1 MPKISAIDSY
11 VTGQVKK
18 RREELKLSQEDLSF
32 RLNKSEGYISQFES
46 HKRGKAFSVRMIN
59 ELARALE
66 CSPKYFMPD
75 HWFEEQA

>member
-1 MPKISAIDSY
+1 MPKISAIDIY
-11 VTGQVKK
+11 VIAQVKQ

-46 HKRGKAFSVRMIN
+46 HKRGKAFSIRMLN
-59 ELARALE
+59 ELAKALD

-75 HWFEEQA
+75 QWFE

>member
-1 MPKISAIDSY
+1 MPKISAIDIY
-11 VTGQVKK
+11 VIAQVKK

-46 HKRGKAFSVRMIN
+46 HKRGKAFSIRMLN
-59 ELARALE
+59 DLAKALD

-75 HWFEEQA
+75 QWFE